1 MRGADVGMDHVI
13 HNISEFLGVLNRY
26 KNEFSTTSHN
36 DNFMFRGMSTASWK
50 LLPGI
55 FREYSKPET
64 TSDVVSQKQYRK
76 MYRSNES
83 EILAHFRKEASGFLT
98 NISQNDDF
106 TWLQYAQH
114 YGVPTRLLDFTAN
127 PLVALYFSCQS
138 ESKDD
143 SVVWI
148 ININNFQRW
157 SHDED
162 ICKSTNTREIVID
175 RIMCE
180 MRGDFIHMENSKRPP
195 LKERPLFFLPPYIDQ
210 RMSAQASRFMLWGT
224 NQFALEDTP
233 KLFEFVDSFRNN
245 DGIWSFGFEMA
256 QDIIGTLRN
265 KLSYLFYD
273 NLEFRQKTIS
283 RKFSKKILGLDGICF
298 QTVLLRPVAWEHKL
312 FGQVLASGLNE
323 LSDKRHD
330 FNYSF
335 TLTSVKRLQTFN
347 ELFDYITSKSEQ
359 LLRSISY
366 ISMRIYETIPD
377 AFGAPGVDGDPDYII
392 YAANKLVE
400 IYSSIID
407 WSLDFNTI
415 ITEED
420 FRGLA
425 KSFSKMCDVTLSDIE
440 RFSSEF
446 SEMTNKIPDNI
457 SDENLTMEFNITLSL
472 SEPNTGDF
480 YCEIKKLQQKFGI

>member
-1 MRGADVGMDHVI
+1 MSIGRKPTVF
-13 HNISEFLGVLNRY
+13 ISSTCYDLKQIRTDIKGFFEDQLGY
-26 KNEFSTTSHN
+26 
-36 DNFMFRGMSTASWK
+36 DI
-50 LLPGI
+50 LLS
-55 FREYSKPET
+55 EYSTFPLDPNIGT
-64 TSDVVSQKQYRK
+64 LNNCLRVVDERADIFVLVVGCRYGSVT
-76 MYRSNES
+76 ES
-83 EILAHFRKEASGFLT
+83 GHSITNMEYLRAKAKGIPIYTFVDKKILNVL
-98 NISQNDDF
+98 
-106 TWLQYAQH
+106 
-114 YGVPTRLLDFTAN
+114 
-127 PLVALYFSCQS
+127 PLWRDNS
-138 ESKDD
+138 ES
-143 SVVWI
+143 
-148 ININNFQRW
+148 NFQ
-157 SHDED
+157 
-162 ICKSTNTREIVID
+162 STV
-175 RIMCE
+175 
-180 MRGDFIHMENSKRPP
+180 
-195 LKERPLFFLPPYIDQ
+195 
-210 RMSAQASRFMLWGT
+210 
-224 NQFALEDTP
+224 DTP

-256 QDIIGTLRN
+256 QDIIDTLRN
-265 KLSYLFYD
+265 QLGYLFYD
-273 NLEFRQKTIS
+273 SLEFRQKTIT

-298 QTVLLRPVAWEHKL
+298 QTVLLRPVAWEYKL

-323 LSDKRHD
+323 LSDKRRD

-366 ISMRIYETIPD
+366 ISTLIYETIPD

-400 IYSSIID
+400 IYGSIID

-415 ITEED
+415 MTEED

-446 SEMTNKIPDNI
+446 SEMTRKIPDNI
-457 SDENLTMEFNITLSL
+457 SDENLTMKFNITLSL
-472 SEPNTGDF
+472 SEPNTDDF

>member
-1 MRGADVGMDHVI
+1 MDPNIGTLNNCLRVVDERADIFVLVVGCRYGSVTESGHSITNMEYLRAKAKGIPIYTFVDKKI
-13 HNISEFLGVLNRY
+13 LNVLPLWR
-26 KNEFSTTSHN
+26 
-36 DNFMFRGMSTASWK
+36 DN
-50 LLPGI
+50 
-55 FREYSKPET
+55 
-64 TSDVVSQKQYRK
+64 
-76 MYRSNES
+76 
-83 EILAHFRKEASGFLT
+83 
-98 NISQNDDF
+98 
-106 TWLQYAQH
+106 
-114 YGVPTRLLDFTAN
+114 
-127 PLVALYFSCQS
+127 S
-138 ESKDD
+138 ES
-143 SVVWI
+143 
-148 ININNFQRW
+148 NFQ
-157 SHDED
+157 
-162 ICKSTNTREIVID
+162 STV
-175 RIMCE
+175 
-180 MRGDFIHMENSKRPP
+180 
-195 LKERPLFFLPPYIDQ
+195 
-210 RMSAQASRFMLWGT
+210 
-224 NQFALEDTP
+224 DTP

-256 QDIIGTLRN
+256 QDIIDTLRN
-265 KLSYLFYD
+265 QLGYLFYD
-273 NLEFRQKTIS
+273 SLEFRQKTIT

-298 QTVLLRPVAWEHKL
+298 QTVLLRPVAWEYKL

-323 LSDKRHD
+323 LSDKRRD

-366 ISMRIYETIPD
+366 ISTLIYETIPD

-400 IYSSIID
+400 IYGSIID

-415 ITEED
+415 MTEED

-446 SEMTNKIPDNI
+446 SEMTRKIPDNI
-457 SDENLTMEFNITLSL
+457 SDENLTMKFNITLSL
-472 SEPNTGDF
+472 SEPNTDDF

>member
-1 MRGADVGMDHVI
+1 MSIGRKPTVFISSTCYDLKQIRTDIKGFFEDQLGYDILLSEDSTFPLDPNIGTLNNCLRVVDERADIFVLVVGCRYGSVTETGHSITNMEYLRAKAKGIPIYTFVDKKI
-13 HNISEFLGVLNRY
+13 LNVLPLWR
-26 KNEFSTTSHN
+26 
-36 DNFMFRGMSTASWK
+36 DN
-50 LLPGI
+50 
-55 FREYSKPET
+55 PE
-64 TSDVVSQKQYRK
+64 S
-76 MYRSNES
+76 
-83 EILAHFRKEASGFLT
+83 
-98 NISQNDDF
+98 
-106 TWLQYAQH
+106 
-114 YGVPTRLLDFTAN
+114 
-127 PLVALYFSCQS
+127 
-138 ESKDD
+138 
-143 SVVWI
+143 
-148 ININNFQRW
+148 NFQ
-157 SHDED
+157 
-162 ICKSTNTREIVID
+162 STV
-175 RIMCE
+175 
-180 MRGDFIHMENSKRPP
+180 
-195 LKERPLFFLPPYIDQ
+195 
-210 RMSAQASRFMLWGT
+210 
-224 NQFALEDTP
+224 DTP

-265 KLSYLFYD
+265 QLSYLFYD
-273 NLEFRQKTIS
+273 SLEFRQKTIS

-366 ISMRIYETIPD
+366 ISTLIYETIPD

-446 SEMTNKIPDNI
+446 SEMANKIPDNI